1 MNKMKKKKVLEFLT
15 KFKFLICIII
25 GVVVGL
31 IGKDKAIAL
40 RPIGTVFV
48 NMIFVI
54 IVPLV
59 FLSITTSIS
68 KINNKGK
75 LKNIFTKSLIVFVS
89 TLMITGVLTII
100 FSLLVHPYN
109 GLKISMEAASL
120 EKINLAEKIV
130 SMLTVNDFTLL
141 FSKSNVLPLIVFSVI
156 IGIAINSLTDNNKI
170 IEGLDNLQRI
180 IKKYLEIIM
189 KFAPIGITCYLAA
202 LVGEF
207 GSTFLSNY
215 LIIFLIYIGLGL
227 FNIFVFHTIY
237 IWIAGGKKLVKVY
250 YKNLLR
256 LITTAVSTQSSVIT
270 MPTNIEV
277 LKEMKLDD
285 DLIDIC
291 TPIATITNMQGNVI
305 ENTLKIFLVSSLFS
319 ISLGGPGN
327 YILFILVAIFAGMIT
342 AGIPGGGVVSNTLVV
357 SMLGFPAA
365 ALPILIT
372 IEWLCDAPATA
383 FNILSDT
390 STLPLVDKWL
400 KKGKEKN
407 HVKSDKR
414 KKVQRKRSK

>member
-1 MNKMKKKKVLEFLT
+1 MKKKKVLEFLT

>member
-400 KKGKEKN
+400 KKGKEKK

>member
-1 MNKMKKKKVLEFLT
+1 MKKKKILEVLT

-75 LKNIFTKSLIVFVS
+75 LKNIFTKSFVVFVS
-89 TLMITGVLTII
+89 TLIITGVLTII

-156 IGIAINSLTDNNKI
+156 IGIAVNSLTDNKKI

-237 IWIAGGKKLVKVY
+237 VWIAGGKKLVKVY

-327 YILFILVAIFAGMIT
+327 YVFFILVAIFAGMIT

-400 KKGKEKN
+400 KKGKEKKN
-407 HVKSDKR
+407 VKSDKR